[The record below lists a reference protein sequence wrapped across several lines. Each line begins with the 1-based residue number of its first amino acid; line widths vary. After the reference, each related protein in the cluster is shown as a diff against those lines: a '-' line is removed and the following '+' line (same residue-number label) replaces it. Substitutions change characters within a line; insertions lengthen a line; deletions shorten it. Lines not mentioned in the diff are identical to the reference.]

1 MWNAEMGQSKAAT
14 YRALMIG
21 GSSLAVFLA
30 ESLLCQWH
38 ASHPL
43 SLAAAFLIAAVH
55 VLISV
60 LSGMAITRLFW
71 SRSGIGTSVSLILF
85 ASVGAIGW
93 IWVPAIVLLA
103 RNYSLSAVLV
113 AAIAAVAMAI
123 SVRKILPSLDGA
135 ASANLLKKNEPREL
149 FAAFLDIRP
158 REMNGWIIA
167 ACLYGGLFALHLHS
181 LCAGSFLVALGAFL
195 LTWQLMSGSA
205 NAWGDNDNRLRAG
218 SRLARAASI
227 AVMVTM
233 ALLLSGFQRQVPAEG
248 MTASARDR
256 RLSGR
261 RVAQQKS
268 GEKSIPDFRGYQRII
283 LWPVPEK
290 KKMIAPVLSKT
301 PLSGFHAGKPL
312 VIHFDGSYWYSQPW
326 GKSRGIKPHVERGS
340 PLTVNIRSTNYIPL
354 IMEAHQSLADA
365 IPLTCCREIRVTIEN
380 YDNAPGVISLGVLLT
395 DSTSL
400 GKPTLYLNQQTIVS
414 TEPGRFTV
422 KPVPATEVLSF
433 VVPGSPKIRRFDEMT
448 VFFFPDTERPNRGA
462 RIAIQQFELIPR

>member
-1 MWNAEMGQSKAAT
+1 MGQSKPAT
-14 YRALMIG
+14 SRALLIA

-30 ESLLCQWH
+30 ESLLCQWR
-38 ASHPL
+38 ALHPL
-43 SLAAAFLIAAVH
+43 SLTAAFFTAAMH

-60 LSGMAITRLFW
+60 LSGVAITCLFW
-71 SRSGIGTSVSLILF
+71 FRSGIGTSVSLILF
-85 ASVGAIGW
+85 ASVSAIGW

-103 RNYSLSAVLV
+103 RNYSVSAVPV
-113 AAIAAVAMAI
+113 AAIAAVVMAI

-135 ASANLLKKNEPREL
+135 ASANLLSKNSEPREL

-158 REMNGWIIA
+158 RERDGWIIA

-205 NAWGDNDNRLRAG
+205 NAWGNNDNRLRAG
-218 SRLARAASI
+218 SRLARATSI
-227 AVMVTM
+227 SVMVTM

-256 RLSGR
+256 KPSGR

-290 KKMIAPVLSKT
+290 KKMIAPVLSRT

-312 VIHFDGSYWYSQPW
+312 VIRFDGSYWYSQPW
-326 GKSRGIKPHVERGS
+326 GKSWGIKPHVERGS
-340 PLTVNIRSTNYIPL
+340 PLTVNIRSTNYIPP

-414 TEPGRFTV
+414 TEPGQFTV

-462 RIAIQQFELIPR
+462 KIAIQQFELIPR